1 MALLKRP
8 SPPPPI
14 PQWEYLQ
21 TKIGL
26 VLADKP
32 ESIDYH
38 AFRKLGWQGWEL
50 VTVVHY
56 PEKRCSIAHFKRQII
71 FDENGLQLEVEDP
84 HPDEDD
90 YNPFSQND

>member
-14 PQWEYLQ
+14 PQWEYRQ
-21 TKIGL
+21 IKIDLRNVDQNFLG
-26 VLADKP
+26 
-32 ESIDYH
+32 YH
-38 AFRKLGWQGWEL
+38 EFKKAGWEGWEL
-50 VTVVHY
+50 VTIVHY